1 MAVIET
7 LKDKASVALSS
18 AKDKAGVVISS
29 AGEINKLAIDKVE
42 EIAKINLATA
52 NYYSDISIKQLRAL
66 SGIKDMATARKFTAD
81 SISLSGEIAKKL
93 LDDSKAWMS
102 FGAGIKEKVTDLFSK
117 KEAGPKKKS
126 APKAA

>member
-7 LKDKASVALSS
+7 LKG
-18 AKDKAGVVISS
+18 KAGVVISS

-42 EIAKINLATA
+42 EMAKINLATA
-52 NYYSDISIKQLRAL
+52 NYFSDISIKQLRAL
-66 SGIKDMATARKFTAD
+66 TGIKDLETVRKFTAD

-102 FGAGIKEKVTDLFSK
+102 FGADIKEKVSDLFAK
-117 KEAGPKKKS
+117 KEEVEPKKKPAS
-126 APKAA
+126 KAA

>member
-7 LKDKASVALSS
+7 LKDKA
-18 AKDKAGVVISS
+18 GVVFSS

-52 NYYSDISIKQLRAL
+52 SYFSDISIRQLRAL
-66 SGIKDMATARKFTAD
+66 SGIKNLETARKFTAD

-93 LDDSKAWMS
+93 LDDSKTWMS
-102 FGAGIKEKVTDLFSK
+102 FGADVKEKVTDLFAAK
-117 KEAGPKKKS
+117 KEEIEPKKKS
-126 APKAA
+126 ATKAA